1 MELAT
6 IQAWLPTAVAGGL
19 LAVVW
24 VDVRVARAAFHRALY
39 RPDGTPIYIMRDE
52 CRIEQRDCQNM
63 VCSKITAVQL
73 KLDSMDDRR
82 EEQRDVVLNQIMQMS
97 ARIEGLSSRL
107 DEYIRT
113 HR

>member
-6 IQAWLPTAVAGGL
+6 IQAWLPTAVASGL

-24 VDVRVARAAFHRALY
+24 IDVRRARTAWRRALY
-39 RPDGTPIYIMRDE
+39 REDGTPIYVMREE
-52 CRIEQRDCQNM
+52 CRREQHDCQGM
-63 VCSKITAVQL
+63 VCTKITAVQV
-73 KLDSMDDRR
+73 KLDSMDARR
-82 EEQRDVVLNQIMQMS
+82 EEQRNVVINQIMQMS
-97 ARIEGLSSRL
+97 ARIEGLASRL